1 MKTKLLFF
9 ESNLYPSDHLA
20 TKLTTFYLSCHP
32 SYGCYQSELESHPL
46 ADRKTKHIRNDNHI
60 LTQHHEIK
68 VLREIRVNWTKRKG
82 NKATGA
88 KSHVP
93 LECALRWNERARL
106 HLCDQF
112 SFPNEQGL
120 WVLIEHLDQE
130 SWSCSLLWP
139 AALCAKQKRQAP
151 VIANTRNH

>member
-1 MKTKLLFF
+1 MALIDREWNLNDWLKEHQQNLDIKTQTWLGVCTSFIMLVYAQNFYSMIWTKLEMKTKLLFF

-60 LTQHHEIK
+60 LTQHREIK
-68 VLREIRVNWTKRKG
+68 VLREIKVNWTKRKG

-93 LECALRWNERARL
+93 LECA
-106 HLCDQF
+106 
-112 SFPNEQGL
+112 
-120 WVLIEHLDQE
+120 
-130 SWSCSLLWP
+130 
-139 AALCAKQKRQAP
+139 
-151 VIANTRNH
+151 